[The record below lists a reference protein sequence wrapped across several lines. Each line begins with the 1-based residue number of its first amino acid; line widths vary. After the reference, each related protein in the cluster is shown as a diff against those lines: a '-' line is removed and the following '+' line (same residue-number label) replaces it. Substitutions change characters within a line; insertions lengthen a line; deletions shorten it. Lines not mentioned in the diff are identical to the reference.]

1 LNIRRRAS
9 KPRQGETSIEENAM
23 STSDSSIFKSMLKHA
38 NVRELNPKQR
48 ELVDAY
54 RLGKLDE
61 TDFQF
66 RLSKDPALAKWVREV
81 LEAASTDSLSR
92 ETHRT

>member
-1 LNIRRRAS
+1 
-9 KPRQGETSIEENAM
+9 M

-66 RLSKDPALAKWVREV
+66 RLSKDPALAKWVRQV
-81 LEAASTDSLSR
+81 LEAASTDPLSN
-92 ETHRT
+92 

>member
-1 LNIRRRAS
+1 
-9 KPRQGETSIEENAM
+9 M

-66 RLSKDPALAKWVREV
+66 GLSKDPALAKWVRQV
-81 LEAASTDSLSR
+81 LEAASTDPLSN
-92 ETHRT
+92 